1 MASAGNMATS
11 AKFLG
16 SAMKVD
22 TSDPGYPEVDNELFN
37 LFPTALNTLFKPL
50 TISSPRVMIL
60 YIQFALV

>member
-1 MASAGNMATS
+1 
-11 AKFLG
+11 
-16 SAMKVD
+16 MKVD

-37 LFPTALNTLFKPL
+37 LFATALNTLFKPL